1 VLVVVAGGSEMY
13 DLMATVSVLVDNIHV
28 GVETLC
34 RSIGIPE
41 PRPQSYRSAAGL
53 DAVFCRVHTKY
64 AVAPTFLELVT
75 AASIDERDCNAGVF
89 PVAQIAARQG
99 DRAIKWHAT
108 ELAMGDETL
117 ADLAAHLDGLG
128 VPHGFVPP
136 DARDRFFFGGDLSVE
151 YDARADAGLVVEALK
166 SAHLGL
172 PADAFGAPADIPS
185 DAEPSTMVRIV
196 ARDFLVRDL
205 DETLSVLE
213 RNLRWTPSKVID
225 EDASRR
231 AVMPFAV
238 PRSARLELVQ
248 PKGPGRVADAYA
260 ELGPGAWTVRVSV
273 VDLDA
278 KAADLAQRGT
288 PHAIERGCLRPDP
301 SQTLNV
307 PFEFVPA

>member
-1 VLVVVAGGSEMY
+1 MY
-13 DLMATVSVLVDNIHV
+13 DLMVTASLLVDDIHV
-28 GVETLC
+28 GVETLR

-41 PRPQSYRSAAGL
+41 PRAQWYQSAAGL

-64 AVAPTFLELVT
+64 AVGPTRLELVAPAT
-75 AASIDERDCNAGVF
+75 IDERDRTAGIF
-89 PVAQIAARQG
+89 PVTQIAARQG
-99 DRAIKWHAT
+99 ERPIKWHAT
-108 ELAMGDETL
+108 ELAMSDETF

-151 YDARADAGLVVEALK
+151 YDARADAGLVIEAIR

-172 PADAFGAPADIPS
+172 PADAFGAPADIPA
-185 DAEPSTMVRIV
+185 DAEPATMVRIV
-196 ARDFLVRDL
+196 ARDYLVRDL

-213 RNLRWTPSKVID
+213 RNLRWTPSKVVD
-225 EDASRR
+225 EEGCRR
-231 AVMPFAV
+231 AVMPMAV

-248 PKGPGRVADAYA
+248 PKGVGRAADAYA

-278 KAADLAQRGT
+278 KAADLANRGT
-288 PHAIERGCLRPDP
+288 PHAVERGCLRPDP

-307 PFEFVPA
+307 PFEFVAARTGSA